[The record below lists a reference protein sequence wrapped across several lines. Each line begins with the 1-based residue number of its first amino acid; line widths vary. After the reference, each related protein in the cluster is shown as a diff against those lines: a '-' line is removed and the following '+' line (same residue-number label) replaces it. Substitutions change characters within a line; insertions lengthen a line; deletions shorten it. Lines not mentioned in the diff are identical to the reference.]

1 MILELCLYCNAMHDM
16 CFKFL
21 FLLFSEKK
29 KKWAIYFLDL
39 VFKTTFRFHGKPNV
53 FLESSVIAQLR
64 DRMLIQSQSN

>member
-1 MILELCLYCNAMHDM
+1 MPCMICALSF
-16 CFKFL
+16 CFSCSQK
-21 FLLFSEKK
+21 KK